1 MTFIPRKTAIVGATG
16 PTGIWLARELAGRGR
31 ALRLSSRS
39 LDRLERTFAGLR
51 REFPGLEI
59 ELVAADALEPASLP
73 PALEGCG
80 LMVDCIGLPSDALEG
95 HVRIAR
101 NLAEACGEA
110 GVRALQISSYWA
122 FLPTEEE
129 VIDESHPRRGGNPYC
144 RARREAEDVFLTA
157 GAAVTHLPDF
167 FGPEVEDSTV
177 QMALEDAARGKAMGW
192 IGPTD
197 NPREAAYVPDCMRIV
212 ADLAEREEAYGEDWG
227 LPGSGPITADRVAEF
242 AGRHL
247 GRRVK
252 VSGAPPWFL
261 KLMSVFSADLR
272 SFVPMVP
279 HYASPVRY
287 DTSKL
292 EGLLGPRET
301 TPYEEAIPATLDWL
315 LGKER

>member
-16 PTGIWLARELAGRGR
+16 PTGVWLARELAGRGR

-39 LDRLERTFAGLR
+39 LERLEGTFASLQR
-51 REFPGLEI
+51 QLPELEI
-59 ELVAADALEPASLP
+59 ELVEADALEPGSLP
-73 PALEGCG
+73 AALEGCE
-80 LMVDCIGLPSDALEG
+80 LMVDCIGLPADAMDD
-95 HVRIAR
+95 HVRVAR
-101 NLAEACGEA
+101 NLADACNGA
-110 GVRALQISSYWA
+110 GVRAVQVSSYWA

-129 VIDESHPRRGGNPYC
+129 VIDESHPRQGGNRYS
-144 RARREAEDVFLTA
+144 RARRQAEDVFLAA

-177 QMALEDAARGKAMGW
+177 QMALADAAQGKAMGW

-227 LPGSGPITADRVAEF
+227 LPGSGPITADQMAEI

-247 GRRVK
+247 GRTVK
-252 VSGAPPWFL
+252 VSSAPPWFL

-272 SFVPMVP
+272 SFMPMVP

-292 EGLLGPRET
+292 EGLLGPQET

-315 LGKER
+315 LQKEG